1 MSGESID
8 FIFSEEGVLGGLK
21 NYRKRQGQI
30 DMAQAVQKALTQSQY
45 LVAEAG
51 TGTGKTFA
59 YLVPVLMSGGRAI
72 VATYSLT
79 LQDQLFSKDTT
90 KLAEL
95 LRHPCSVVKIKGVSN
110 YVCLERLDKL
120 VKNSWHKI
128 NTQARKKAKNEEDK
142 KLGHQID
149 MFAESDEDAN
159 AEAQIKLNQ
168 PLLAEYVQNE
178 IALQPKD
185 LEKIEA
191 YIKCLE
197 AGEDDDMAS
206 LM

>member
-8 FIFSEEGVLGGLK
+8 YIFSEEGVLGGLK

-30 DMAQAVQKALTQSQY
+30 DMAQAVQKALTQSQH

-79 LQDQLFSKDTT
+79 LQDQLFSKDIV

-95 LRHPCSVVKIKGVSN
+95 LKHPCSVVKIKGVSN
-110 YVCLERLDKL
+110 YVCLERLHKL

-128 NTQARKKAKNEEDK
+128 NTQAQKKAEIEI
-142 KLGHQID
+142 GHQVD
-149 MFAESDEDAN
+149 MFAEADEDRRVA
-159 AEAQIKLNQ
+159 
-168 PLLAEYVQNE
+168 
-178 IALQPKD
+178 
-185 LEKIEA
+185 EKI
-191 YIKCLE
+191 KPT
-197 AGEDDDMAS
+197 MAARIRAK
-206 LM
+206 